1 MPHIDESFPPC
12 GILSQ
17 NLLKLAN
24 EARDMIAT
32 YVPYPAPESKLD
44 HNEEQPPVGPSGG
57 TRHWSST
64 SSKTVKLLI

>member
-1 MPHIDESFPPC
+1 MSHIDESFPPC
-12 GILSQ
+12 GILFQ

-57 TRHWSST
+57 TA
-64 SSKTVKLLI
+64 VEYYL